1 MTEQEPKQS
10 SFNIGGV
17 AKMQLTLPVDQ
28 LHKAVILGM
37 TGSETGRGNAPLRTT
52 VNEDYATVV
61 GYRHNAFL
69 NVGLQ
74 SVLDSLYNGLTPR
87 RITHIALSGDNTA
100 VSATTTSIDP
110 SGSGFAPK
118 VTVSV
123 SRTGQTVSAEQTW
136 SNSDVSFS
144 IVKIGLLT
152 GTNATDVVNIIGGSG
167 GSSPY
172 NEPFTIDLTSI
183 ATWSLTIGIDV
194 TASAT

>member
-17 AKMQLTLPVDQ
+17 VKMQLTLPADQ

-37 TGSETGRGNAPLRTT
+37 TGSKTGRGNTPLSTT
-52 VNEDYATVV
+52 VNEDYVTVV

-87 RITHIALSGDNTA
+87 RITHIALSGDTTA

-118 VTVSV
+118 VTASV

-136 SNSDVSFS
+136 SNNDVSFS

-152 GTNATDVVNIIGGSG
+152 GTNATDVVNIIGGTG
-167 GSSPY
+167 GSAPY